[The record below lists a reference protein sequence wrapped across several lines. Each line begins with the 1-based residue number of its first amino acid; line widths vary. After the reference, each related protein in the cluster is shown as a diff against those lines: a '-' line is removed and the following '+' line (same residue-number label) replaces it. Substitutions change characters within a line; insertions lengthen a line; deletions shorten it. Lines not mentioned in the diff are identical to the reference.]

1 MTDAYVN
8 FTATLH
14 GIDPGNVELRSDEKH
29 DAWWLWIDRGVSI
42 RVDLKY
48 PDDLGRDRAGLL
60 KLAEAAT
67 QLAEEIRQQQEGKVP
82 GDD

>member
-1 MTDAYVN
+1 MSDAYTN
-8 FTATLH
+8 FPATLH
-14 GIDPGNVELRSDEKH
+14 GVDPGIVELRRDERN
-29 DAWWLWIDRGVSI
+29 DAWWIMIDRAVSI

-48 PDDLGRDRAGLL
+48 PDGLGRDRAGLL